1 MLMNRAK
8 NPRQSCLVARVPP
21 SYSTMA
27 SYLIGDIHGCS
38 RTLQRLVAKLDARP
52 GRDRLLLTGDLVNRG
67 PDSLGVV
74 RWAMQQGP
82 DLTCVL
88 GNHDLQ
94 LLGAGWRVPG
104 FSRPNALSAVL
115 DAPDRAEIL
124 EWMRAR
130 PLLVHDRESGCLLV
144 HAGLLP
150 AWTASFALERATTC
164 ATTLKGPDAASL
176 LALTKDDS
184 PQPGSDPSPELRAQA
199 SFLRI
204 ATHLRLV
211 NAAGEMV
218 ESFTGS
224 PSEKPSGTRAWF
236 LAKERRTSGQRVLF
250 GHWARLGL
258 MLREDAWCLDS
269 GCVWGESL
277 SAVCLE
283 NGSVVQESYAEEPP
297 RA

>member
-1 MLMNRAK
+1 
-8 NPRQSCLVARVPP
+8 
-21 SYSTMA
+21 MA
-27 SYLIGDIHGCS
+27 SYVIGDIHGCS
-38 RTLQRLVAKLDARP
+38 HTLGRLVAKLGARA

-82 DLTCVL
+82 ALICVL

-94 LLGAGWRVPG
+94 LLGAAWRVPG
-104 FSRPNALSAVL
+104 FSCPNALRALL

-130 PLLVHDRESGCLLV
+130 PLLVHDRGSGCLLV

-150 AWTASFALERATTC
+150 AWTAPFALERAAAC
-164 ATTLKGPDAASL
+164 AETLKGPNAAPL
-176 LALTKDDS
+176 LALTKDDTAES
-184 PQPGSDPSPELRAQA
+184 GSDPSPELGAQA
-199 SFLRI
+199 SFLRVV
-204 ATHLRLV
+204 THLRLV
-211 NAAGEMV
+211 DAAGEMV
-218 ESFTGS
+218 DSFTGS
-224 PSEKPSGTRAWF
+224 LMEKPSGTRAWF
-236 LAKERRTSGQRVLF
+236 LAEERRTSGQRVLF

-277 SAVCLE
+277 SAVRLE
-283 NGSVVQESYAEEPP
+283 DASVMQEPYSENPSPE
-297 RA
+297 